1 MIENTSIM
9 TKEKGA
15 ITEGSGKSSVIG
27 KHVRNYLRILLK
39 IVFHELRLE
48 VIYYINKLKDLE
60 RFCLLPKIQK

>member
-9 TKEKGA
+9 TKGKGA

-39 IVFHELRLE
+39 IAFHELRLE